1 MMEDSRLYFYEDDF
15 KENPRDSEFSEKVV
29 SSWLNKRRR
38 YAVEDIDD
46 PRCLR
51 LVAERLLV
59 RRVLGMEKLDAGYV
73 KRVEDVKVFGA
84 DGPSFREL
92 SGSEVFVAMAFFPVT
107 PPDHDKKGVPH
118 LARLYCASGLADC
131 HKLKLEGMDESAL
144 KGYSWFLEGIPA
156 NERDLGIHGR
166 SWLLAAHLLARIV
179 AKRDAKTAR
188 NLMKNFIVTGDVQ
201 NGVIHPVE
209 LGRKSELA
217 EKKPFRNFIW
227 IIPKENNMDIAK
239 RKMERPATL
248 EEAFSLIESMH
259 SVATKSFFRFLR
271 EGNLDGMKEQFQNGA
286 DLYATEEKTGLMPIE
301 VAAEELEAALRAYP
315 QEGKKDYSSK
325 NYSSKNYRTVEK
337 HRTALRWLQRNHAD
351 CTTMY
356 YVLAHS
362 GLNEVLA
369 LFLETYPINARN
381 ADGATAMDM
390 ALIAK
395 DFDAAEI
402 LKKHGGTCSPLF
414 RGYPELELALVL
426 LGLGSA
432 DRDYGAMHHLAGGPL
447 PEMTPGH
454 REMII
459 KAIKYGGLSPDR
471 EIDMGDDFR
480 ADGRHLYCSIFGLS
494 IYHGEMEIA
503 EACLQ
508 QGVDANALIHKTEW
522 IGEVEGVGMIGD
534 LIIAEGT
541 PMEIVQR
548 KYKGGFRD
556 KFVDMLKRYGAKDV
570 EVATSV
576 DPK

>member
-1 MMEDSRLYFYEDDF
+1 MMEDNRLYFYEDDF
-15 KENPRDSEFSEKVV
+15 KEDPRGSEFSEKVV

-239 RKMERPATL
+239 RKMERPTTL

-286 DLYATEEKTGLMPIE
+286 DLYATEEETGLMPIE
-301 VAAEELEAALRAYP
+301 IAAEELEAALRAYP

-325 NYSSKNYRTVEK
+325 NCSSKNYRTDEK
-337 HRTALRWLQRNHAD
+337 HRKALRWLQRNHAD

-362 GLNEVLA
+362 GLSENLA
-369 LFLETYPINARN
+369 LCLKEYSINARN

-395 DFDAAEI
+395 DFDAAKN

-414 RGYPELELALVL
+414 RGYPELKLALDA
-426 LGLGSA
+426 LGVESERSD
-432 DRDYGAMHHLAGGPL
+432 DRGFPFE
-447 PEMTPGH
+447 EMTPDQ
-454 REMII
+454 RELIV
-459 KAIKYGGLSPDR
+459 KAITFGGLSPDR
-471 EIDMGDDFR
+471 ETEMGSGCR
-480 ADGRHLYCSIFGLS
+480 ADGRLLRCSIFGLS
-494 IYHGEMEIA
+494 IYHGEIEIA

-508 QGVDANALIHKTEW
+508 QGVDVNAVIKKIEW
-522 IGEVEGVGMIGD
+522 IGEPVGES
-534 LIIAEGT
+534 IIDEGT

>member
-29 SSWLNKRRR
+29 SSWLNKHRR
-38 YAVEDIDD
+38 YVVEDIDD

-239 RKMERPATL
+239 RKMERPTTL

-301 VAAEELEAALRAYP
+301 IAAEKLEAALRAYP
-315 QEGKKDYSSK
+315 QGEEKD
-325 NYSSKNYRTVEK
+325 YSSKNYRTVEK
-337 HRTALRWLQRNHAD
+337 HRAALRWLQRNHAD

-362 GLNEVLA
+362 GLNEALA

-414 RGYPELELALVL
+414 RGYPELKLALVL
-426 LGLGSA
+426 LGLGFA

-447 PEMTPGH
+447 PEMTPAH

-471 EIDMGDDFR
+471 EIDMGCDFR
-480 ADGRHLYCSIFGLS
+480 ADGRDLYCSIFGLS

-534 LIIAEGT
+534 SIIAEGT

>member
-1 MMEDSRLYFYEDDF
+1 MMEDNSLYFYEDDF
-15 KENPRDSEFSEKVV
+15 REDPRDSEFSEKVV

-92 SGSEVFVAMAFFPVT
+92 SAPEVFVAMAFFPVT

-118 LARLYCASGLADC
+118 LARLYCANGLADC
-131 HKLKLEGMDESAL
+131 HKLKLDGMDSPAL
-144 KGYSWFLEGIPA
+144 KGCSWFLEGIPA

-239 RKMERPATL
+239 RRMERPTTL

-286 DLYATEEKTGLMPIE
+286 DLYATEEETGLMPIE
-301 VAAEELEAALRAYP
+301 IAVEKLETALRAYP
-315 QEGKKDYSSK
+315 QEEKKDYSSK
-325 NYSSKNYRTVEK
+325 SYRTVEK
-337 HRTALRWLQRNHAD
+337 HRAALRWLQRNHAD
-351 CTTMY
+351 CATMY

-414 RGYPELELALVL
+414 RGYPELKLALDVL
-426 LGLGSA
+426 GVESEGSD
-432 DRDYGAMHHLAGGPL
+432 DRGFSFE
-447 PEMTPGH
+447 EMTPDQ
-454 REMII
+454 REMIV
-459 KAIKYGGLSPDR
+459 KAIKFGGLSPDR
-471 EIDMGDDFR
+471 EIEMGSGYR
-480 ADGRHLYCSIFGLS
+480 ADGRLLRCSLFGLS
-494 IYHGEMEIA
+494 IYHAEMEIA
-503 EACLQ
+503 ETCLQ
-508 QGVDANALIHKTEW
+508 QGVDVNAVIKKIEYISEL
-522 IGEVEGVGMIGD
+522 GGD
-534 LIIAEGT
+534 CTDEEGT
-541 PMEIVQR
+541 PMKIVQR
-548 KYKGGFRD
+548 KYGGAFRD
-556 KFVDMLKRYGAKDV
+556 KFVGMLKRYGAKDV